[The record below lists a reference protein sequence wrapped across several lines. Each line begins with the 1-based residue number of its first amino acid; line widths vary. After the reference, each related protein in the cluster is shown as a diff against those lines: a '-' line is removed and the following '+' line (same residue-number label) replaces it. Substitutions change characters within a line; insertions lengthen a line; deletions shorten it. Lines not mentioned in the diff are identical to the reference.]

1 MPSYASAFQCDLT
14 KKIFATHEEATQSE
28 FDWATKTLAAY
39 RNAGALR
46 AALKS
51 SPADGDVWRALDYLA
66 ARRHS
71 ISAQRIIPAVEA
83 TPPAEWAEPPP
94 APSVL
99 QEEEAADVL

>member
-1 MPSYASAFQCDLT
+1 MPSYAGAFACDLT
-14 KKIFATHEEATQSE
+14 KKIFSTHEEALQSE
-28 FDWATKTLAAY
+28 FEWATKTLAAY

-51 SPADGDVWRALDYLA
+51 SPPDADVWRALDYLA

-71 ISAQRIIPAVEA
+71 ISAQRVPAVEA
-83 TPPAEWAEPPP
+83 TPPVEWAKPLLA
-94 APSVL
+94 APVV